1 MKSIGF
7 LRWLGLEQLLQV
19 RVIARNLALHHPVE
33 NRSGQSE
40 ESAGLPHARLP
51 PGIVLEIGYELKNL
65 FRRPVNNHACS
76 YSSHAFPL

>member
-1 MKSIGF
+1 VKSIGF

-40 ESAGLPHARLP
+40 ESAGVPSMTAVT
-51 PGIVLEIGYELKNL
+51 IV
-65 FRRPVNNHACS
+65 P
-76 YSSHAFPL
+76 